1 MKLNGF
7 DYSILR
13 GKIVEKYKTQ
23 KLFAKELGISER
35 SLSLKLNNRIYF
47 TQDEILKCIKLLNE
61 PLEKIVPLFFCKLSS
76 IILNLKGD
84 YLMNERLLFKDYLDC
99 IFTSQQQKYWLYVQ
113 KRASRNNNFRKA
125 LKR

>member
-47 TQDEILKCIKLLNE
+47 TQDEILKCIKLLDE
-61 PLEKIVPLFFCKLSS
+61 PLEKIVPLFFA
-76 IILNLKGD
+76 N
-84 YLMNERLLFKDYLDC
+84 
-99 IFTSQQQKYWLYVQ
+99 
-113 KRASRNNNFRKA
+113 
-125 LKR
+125 